1 MGWSLAA
8 PSPEQ
13 LPPREAA
20 ARVRH
25 PNAEAPERALV
36 IHHHHVRAMNRA
48 RPGAA
53 RTWRRTYSSSGS
65 CREYLGGESEADRLF
80 FKKKKRERE
89 REKTCRGASRHAFLN
104 LKGTVSGGETQA
116 WRRQAI
122 FPTPPAQPLLSLT
135 QSGCFFFFFFR
146 SVRILTGT

>member
-80 FKKKKRERE
+80 FKKKKKRERE
-89 REKTCRGASRHAFLN
+89 NLQGSISACLPEFKGNGFRGRD
-104 LKGTVSGGETQA
+104 SGLEETSH
-116 WRRQAI
+116 
-122 FPTPPAQPLLSLT
+122 FPNPTGSPLLSLI
-135 QSGCFFFFFFR
+135 QSGFFFFFR

>member
-80 FKKKKRERE
+80 FLKKKE

-104 LKGTVSGGETQA
+104 LKGTVRERDSGLEETSH
-116 WRRQAI
+116 
-122 FPTPPAQPLLSLT
+122 FPNPIGSASVI
-135 QSGCFFFFFFR
+135 SDSVRFFFFFFFQIR
-146 SVRILTGT
+146 QNLNGDLSV

>member
-65 CREYLGGESEADRLF
+65 CREYLKGESEADRLF
-80 FKKKKRERE
+80 FKKKKRKKENLQE
-89 REKTCRGASRHAFLN
+89 SISACLPEFKGNGFRGRDSGLEETSHFPNPTGSASVISDSVR
-104 LKGTVSGGETQA
+104 
-116 WRRQAI
+116 
-122 FPTPPAQPLLSLT
+122 
-135 QSGCFFFFFFR
+135 FFFFFSQIR
-146 SVRILTGT
+146 QNLNGDLNV